1 MIKEVY
7 MLGVLATIKIKPG
20 TNKKFEDAMRR
31 MSEAVTDNE
40 DGNYYYDIYRDDDVT
55 YIVMEKYASQED
67 IDAHGKSDH
76 MRSIGAE
83 MGQFMAGAPEV
94 KVLKSI

>member
-1 MIKEVY
+1 

-40 DGNYYYDIYRDDDVT
+40 DGNYYKR
-55 YIVMEKYASQED
+55 
-67 IDAHGKSDH
+67 
-76 MRSIGAE
+76 
-83 MGQFMAGAPEV
+83 
-94 KVLKSI
+94 